1 MISAR
6 IVKTNSPLKVENLEQ
21 PKPIHSQVLVRVKA
35 AGICHSDLHLWEGGY
50 LGAGGKFMKV
60 EDRGVRFP
68 LTPGHEIAGMV
79 EETGEAV
86 EYFQKGDKVLVY
98 PWIGDQICL
107 SCKSGDEHLCDSP
120 KTLGIYQDGGYSD
133 FILVPH
139 YKYLLKLDQNDFDSA
154 ASLACSGLTS
164 YTAIKKASASP
175 GDNLVII
182 GAGGLGLMAVQVA
195 KKITNSNIIVVDVDN
210 KKLDEAIKLGADE
223 VINSKE
229 VDPVK
234 NIKDLSGGTGCEIVV
249 DFVNN
254 NITSKFAIDS
264 LRKRG
269 KYIMVGLFG
278 GSLELNLPLVPLR
291 AFNITGAYTGRFTDL
306 IELVELYKKG
316 KINSVVSKKYKIDD
330 ANQALEDLK
339 NRKIIGRAVFNP

>member
-1 MISAR
+1 MR
-6 IVKTNSPLKVENLEQ
+6 TNSPLKVENLEQ

-86 EYFQKGDKVLVY
+86 DYFQKGDKVLVY

-182 GAGGLGLMAVQVA
+182 GAGGLGLMAVQIA

-210 KKLDEAIKLGADE
+210 KKLEEATRLGADE

>member
-1 MISAR
+1 MHSAR
-6 IVKTNSPLKVENLEQ
+6 IQRTNSPLKVENLEQ

-86 EYFQKGDKVLVY
+86 DYFQKGDRVLVY

-182 GAGGLGLMAVQVA
+182 GAGGLGLMAVQIA
-195 KKITNSNIIVVDVDN
+195 KKITNSNIIVVDVDT
-210 KKLDEAIKLGADE
+210 KKLDEAIRLGADE
-223 VINSKE
+223 IINSKE
-229 VDPVK
+229 ADPVK
-234 NIKDLSGGTGCEIVV
+234 NIKELSGGSGCEIVV

-254 NITSKFAIDS
+254 NVTSKFAIDS

-306 IELVELYKKG
+306 IELLELYKKG